1 MSKCFLHLITLLR
14 FYVLVSLVDLPRLP
28 SNMRIRSR
36 SILRSK
42 ILADQTLRVMGV
54 EDLETNQEEQ
64 PDTAQD
70 KNDLVIEDDIN
81 PC

>member
-1 MSKCFLHLITLLR
+1 M
-14 FYVLVSLVDLPRLP
+14 LVSLVDLPRLP

-54 EDLETNQEEQ
+54 EDLESNQEEEM
-64 PDTAQD
+64 DTVQD

>member
-1 MSKCFLHLITLLR
+1 MLNVC
-14 FYVLVSLVDLPRLP
+14 YVLVSLVDLPRLP
-28 SNMRIRSR
+28 STMRIRSR

>member
-1 MSKCFLHLITLLR
+1 M
-14 FYVLVSLVDLPRLP
+14 LVRLVDLPRLP
-28 SNMRIRSR
+28 SNMRVRSR

-54 EDLETNQEEQ
+54 EDLERSQGGELETS
-64 PDTAQD
+64 QD
-70 KNDLVIEDDIN
+70 KNDLIIEDDIN

>member
-1 MSKCFLHLITLLR
+1 MVTIMRYLL
-14 FYVLVSLVDLPRLP
+14 FSLVDLPRLP
-28 SNMRIRSR
+28 STMRIRSR

-64 PDTAQD
+64 PDPAQD

>member
-1 MSKCFLHLITLLR
+1 M
-14 FYVLVSLVDLPRLP
+14 LVSLVDLPRLP

-42 ILADQTLRVMGV
+42 ILADQTLKVMGV
-54 EDLETNQEEQ
+54 EDLESNQEEEEVE
-64 PDTAQD
+64 TVQD